1 MGGEGGGKE
10 GMRAGTKNGFV
21 RDDDD
26 SRSALSASNLKSRIR
41 AAPLDD
47 AAAGASCESGRDVDR
62 PRHDDAA
69 RAEEAAHDEVLLVAR
84 APAVRASARE
94 ALRRILFE
102 RSTRL
107 HDHVM

>member
-1 MGGEGGGKE
+1 
-10 GMRAGTKNGFV
+10 MRAGGDLKWLCV
-21 RDDDD
+21 CDDD

-62 PRHDDAA
+62 PRHEDAA
-69 RAEEAAHDEVLLVAR
+69 RAEEAAHDEVLVER

-94 ALRRILFE
+94 ALRRIRFE

-107 HDHVM
+107 HDHAM